1 MGEFQRAGDQLWVT
15 ARIVDVE
22 TGMIRENVS
31 IEGWLGP
38 SSAMR
43 VGFPTAGP
51 WFSYQWRP
59 DNEFETDRW
68 ACDASGECLER
79 PCTIAE
85 FVDMY
90 AELIEQRHV

>member
-43 VGFPTAGP
+43 VGFPHCRGLVQLPVA
-51 WFSYQWRP
+51 
-59 DNEFETDRW
+59 
-68 ACDASGECLER
+68 A
-79 PCTIAE
+79 
-85 FVDMY
+85 
-90 AELIEQRHV
+90 